1 MKKIVFLFSIA
12 SFLLVN
18 IAANPLPGTDIK
30 IKAFYFDDND
40 NWVLKL
46 DAYSLDYYNILDIDT
61 VWVCSSTECA
71 RINKTFVDFNNLDII
86 TEDSLD
92 RPLKF
97 NKEGD
102 SIRVKF
108 YYKHFRNPGSDSV
121 FIETLPDWY
130 GASLT
135 YGNYGNSNVPRL
147 SKGQSI
153 ASVSYYGYDY
163 VYYSLSNT
171 ITDFNDTTKM
181 FGVLK
186 GHIYDKNGR
195 PLNKGQF
202 TIDFGR
208 ILKVQ
213 SGLYSVKMYSRK
225 YKLNS
230 AYLPSNY
237 NSSVHFKPIE
247 FEILPDSTTERD
259 IYLTDYVGVK
269 SISNKENLVKIFP
282 NPVKGNSILQY
293 AIALPV
299 FSSNCQLNIININ
312 GQSVFQCKIMEN
324 KGNIQL
330 PQDVFDGTYT
340 VQVIMNGAV
349 LHSSQ
354 LIVVK

>member
-1 MKKIVFLFSIA
+1 
-12 SFLLVN
+12 
-18 IAANPLPGTDIK
+18 
-30 IKAFYFDDND
+30 
-40 NWVLKL
+40 
-46 DAYSLDYYNILDIDT
+46 
-61 VWVCSSTECA
+61 
-71 RINKTFVDFNNLDII
+71 
-86 TEDSLD
+86 
-92 RPLKF
+92 
-97 NKEGD
+97 
-102 SIRVKF
+102 
-108 YYKHFRNPGSDSV
+108 
-121 FIETLPDWY
+121 
-130 GASLT
+130 
-135 YGNYGNSNVPRL
+135 
-147 SKGQSI
+147 
-153 ASVSYYGYDY
+153 
-163 VYYSLSNT
+163 
-171 ITDFNDTTKM
+171 
-181 FGVLK
+181 
-186 GHIYDKNGR
+186 
-195 PLNKGQF
+195 
-202 TIDFGR
+202 
-208 ILKVQ
+208 
-213 SGLYSVKMYSRK
+213 VKMYSRK